1 MYEHRRLFASRAEK
15 EHSPM
20 NPTEETSCAPE
31 IEPVATFENFH
42 LLPEVAEA
50 IAGMG
55 FVTPT
60 PVQARTFDS
69 VSEGKDVIVMARTGT
84 GKTAAFGIPMAQ
96 LLDPKARAVQALV
109 LAPTRELAL
118 QVSRE
123 VAIIGAKRGVRCVA
137 VYGGASFSKQV
148 DEVNDGAHIVV
159 GTPGRVLDHMRRGTI
174 SFGTVRILVL
184 DEADEMLS
192 MGFEKE
198 LSAIIEGLP
207 ANRQT
212 MLFSA
217 TIPDDIQRLSGRYMR
232 EPTFISLSGDEV
244 GAREVSHFVYLVSG
258 RGRPRDLVRVLE
270 VERPSS
276 AIVFCNTRDE
286 TQSVASH
293 LKRAGFL
300 ADWLNSDLSQAERE
314 RVMAA
319 TRSGEITYLVATD
332 VAARGIDISHI
343 SHVINYTFPEALEVY
358 IHRTGRTGRMGRMG
372 AAISLIAPQ
381 DIGNLYYLRLTY
393 KIFPVEKTLPDERAA
408 LKSMELSGLDALRRS
423 FLGRANGAFTGLARR
438 LMQDVRGEQILAG
451 LLATYFEEPGPD
463 AVRERTTIP
472 APAPIPVPDEPVR
485 APQASVKIESQAP
498 EAVAQEREAEPAS
511 PPEAAATVEGGS
523 REIYV
528 DAGRKDG
535 LRISALM
542 TEIIER
548 TGLPRSAVGRVRM
561 LTRSTFI
568 AVPDEHFAAILKALD
583 GMDLDGR
590 KLKAEAA
597 KD

>member
-1 MYEHRRLFASRAEK
+1 
-15 EHSPM
+15 M
-20 NPTEETSCAPE
+20 NPTEDTSCGPE
-31 IEPVATFENFH
+31 GETAATFEDFH

-55 FVTPT
+55 FVKPT
-60 PVQARTFDS
+60 PVQARTFDP
-69 VSEGKDVIVMARTGT
+69 VRAGTDVIVMARTGT

-96 LLDPKARAVQALV
+96 MLDPKMSAVQALV

-123 VAIIGAKRGVRCVA
+123 VAVIGANRGVRCAA
-137 VYGGASFSKQV
+137 VYGGASFTKQV
-148 DEVNDGAHIVV
+148 EEVSGGAHIVV

-174 SFGTVRILVL
+174 PFGSVRILVL

-207 ANRQT
+207 ASRQT

-217 TIPDDIQRLSGRYMR
+217 TIPDDIKRLSGRYMR

-244 GAREVSHFVYLVSG
+244 GAKEVSHFVYLVSG
-258 RGRPRDLVRVLE
+258 RGRPRDLVRVIE
-270 VERPSS
+270 AERPGS

-286 TQSVASH
+286 TLSVASH
-293 LKRAGFL
+293 LKRAGFH

-314 RVMAA
+314 RVMAS
-319 TRSGEITYLVATD
+319 TRSGELKYLVATD

-343 SHVINYTFPEALEVY
+343 SHVINYTFPDAIEVY

-372 AAISLIAPQ
+372 AAISLIAPH
-381 DIGNLYYLRLTY
+381 DIGNLYYLRLIY

-408 LKSMELSGLDALRRS
+408 LKALELTGLDALRRA
-423 FLGRANGAFTGLARR
+423 FLGRANGAYTGLARR
-438 LMQDVRGEQILAG
+438 LMQDVRGEQIMAG
-451 LLATYFEEPGPD
+451 LLAAYFEEPG
-463 AVRERTTIP
+463 AETIRERTTIP
-472 APAPIPVPDEPVR
+472 APAPVVEVEGPT
-485 APQASVKIESQAP
+485 
-498 EAVAQEREAEPAS
+498 S
-511 PPEAAATVEGGS
+511 PPEAATKAEAVEATEEAAGEKPAAAQGQ

-568 AVPDEHFAAILKALD
+568 AVPDDHFAKILAALD
-583 GMDLDGR
+583 GMELDGR
-590 KLKAEAA
+590 KLKAEPA